1 MHARS
6 SSTDS
11 PHKLFII
18 VREGLAD
25 VEARRARTICPPF
38 IPTTGCRHLPVLT
51 TLPVPT
57 RPRRAQKTAAR
68 IFPSKAQALLGEAGL
83 LRDIWEGITTQADY
97 DIHHDCVD
105 VDALLLAGWNRHA
118 PARPTSPF
126 EEPAKPSQESIAL
139 HQQETIHLV
148 RRLWQLR
155 AGLRMDARQA
165 SHADGAPT
173 LSRLWQ
179 GWRTACQLQQLQTK
193 LRKRGRL
200 KKTHMVEMAVKADNI
215 YQAARRFAPKTRKQ
229 RLQLRSAEGQLQTPE
244 AEFTDIVQYF
254 SELYGGAL
262 PTDPDV
268 LEAPLDITW
277 EEVAFAIHKLSPG
290 KSMPSYSP
298 PAALWKALRH
308 QLAPVITKQLAIV
321 FQPGVLLLPR
331 AWCIS
336 ELVLLPK
343 PGKALTSASQLR
355 PICLLPPT
363 AKVLATSL
371 ATRLLPY
378 AQEYLKQV
386 PQFAYT
392 AGRSL
397 QQALE
402 RVFAHCSEVR
412 SLVAQQNGDLFAKRQ
427 GRERRAIV
435 GGIQLSLDISKA
447 YDSVE
452 RADLK
457 AALQDAA
464 VPLDLTAAI
473 MAIHN
478 QACLNIQHGGSTE
491 ILALRKG
498 LRQGCGLSPILWAI
512 YSGWVLRR
520 LEQQGQVQVT
530 KAGTAFADDLHFS
543 WLVCS
548 GAALENAYRS
558 VKAVLVHLAEHRL
571 QVSTA
576 KTVILVELKGPKA
589 AGILRKYLV
598 EKKQGTYMR
607 FRIDHQ
613 NIDIKVVAQHVYLGA
628 CVSYRKF
635 EQETVRRRIQ
645 LAHAQFARL
654 RSILKCKAVAQ
665 KLRMQLWQAC
675 VPPCLLHGLDCSGL
689 PLAEAK
695 QITTLLIQQARL
707 VAQSHSMLTRETNQQ
722 FMYRMKLPHPV
733 DVLLKAVTSR
743 AYMDEELGDAIRPN
757 QAQLQRRSML
767 RAHLADADILKSRST
782 PPSLSP
788 ARLIPVD
795 KVVEEVFECEHC
807 GQQFAMAAA
816 QKRHE
821 YLVHMTEG
829 DQEARQLDVRSHSVQ
844 APMEHS
850 QDGMPWRRH
859 CQRKFHN
866 WPNFYY
872 HINARSC
879 EGLRRFYEQSQPALE
894 LAQMSCAL
902 VEKQDV
908 LEFAKDCTWLE
919 LAALPAVSR
928 NVQHCPECHHWVA
941 TPQYLKRHMKA
952 KHPSLAALVDACTE
966 FVKTSNVS
974 IASPCKYCN
983 IPFQR
988 RDAHLRSCAGLF
1000 CGAYVYSRIARGKPL
1015 PLNRHGTHGDRCSRR
1030 ACRRRLTSCS

>member
-1 MHARS
+1 MTASCPCPRPWSPGSRPSVVCALVRDQGQQKLRSCSSPVERSPRRRCRSTAHWDVWPRSASWASPRQRVYHCPAPLAICTSATTTWAAPSPGRLGSRPRRPCATAVGLYSLGSAGVAPNVAPDQHPSGANLGPQTWCHRPPLRRRPPLSHWALRGCPIRWPHLHGVHSFRATWTSGGRLPRCLEPAAMHARS

-386 PQFAYT
+386 PQFALHCWSLPT
-392 AGRSL
+392 ASPRTSL
-397 QQALE
+397 
-402 RVFAHCSEVR
+402 CS
-412 SLVAQQNGDLFAKRQ
+412 LF
-427 GRERRAIV
+427 
-435 GGIQLSLDISKA
+435 
-447 YDSVE
+447 
-452 RADLK
+452 
-457 AALQDAA
+457 
-464 VPLDLTAAI
+464 
-473 MAIHN
+473 
-478 QACLNIQHGGSTE
+478 GGS
-491 ILALRKG
+491 I
-498 LRQGCGLSPILWAI
+498 S
-512 YSGWVLRR
+512 SGPTKWRPLC
-520 LEQQGQVQVT
+520 Q
-530 KAGTAFADDLHFS
+530 KAG
-543 WLVCS
+543 
-548 GAALENAYRS
+548 ER
-558 VKAVLVHLAEHRL
+558 
-571 QVSTA
+571 
-576 KTVILVELKGPKA
+576 
-589 AGILRKYLV
+589 
-598 EKKQGTYMR
+598 
-607 FRIDHQ
+607 
-613 NIDIKVVAQHVYLGA
+613 
-628 CVSYRKF
+628 
-635 EQETVRRRIQ
+635 
-645 LAHAQFARL
+645 
-654 RSILKCKAVAQ
+654 
-665 KLRMQLWQAC
+665 
-675 VPPCLLHGLDCSGL
+675 
-689 PLAEAK
+689 
-695 QITTLLIQQARL
+695 
-707 VAQSHSMLTRETNQQ
+707 
-722 FMYRMKLPHPV
+722 
-733 DVLLKAVTSR
+733 
-743 AYMDEELGDAIRPN
+743 
-757 QAQLQRRSML
+757 
-767 RAHLADADILKSRST
+767 T
-782 PPSLSP
+782 PS
-788 ARLIPVD
+788 
-795 KVVEEVFECEHC
+795 HC
-807 GQQFAMAAA
+807 GRDPIIPGHLQ
-816 QKRHE
+816 
-821 YLVHMTEG
+821 
-829 DQEARQLDVRSHSVQ
+829 
-844 APMEHS
+844 
-850 QDGMPWRRH
+850 
-859 CQRKFHN
+859 
-866 WPNFYY
+866 
-872 HINARSC
+872 
-879 EGLRRFYEQSQPALE
+879 GL
-894 LAQMSCAL
+894 
-902 VEKQDV
+902 
-908 LEFAKDCTWLE
+908 
-919 LAALPAVSR
+919 
-928 NVQHCPECHHWVA
+928 
-941 TPQYLKRHMKA
+941 
-952 KHPSLAALVDACTE
+952 
-966 FVKTSNVS
+966 
-974 IASPCKYCN
+974 
-983 IPFQR
+983 
-988 RDAHLRSCAGLF
+988 
-1000 CGAYVYSRIARGKPL
+1000 
-1015 PLNRHGTHGDRCSRR
+1015 
-1030 ACRRRLTSCS
+1030 